1 MPKIKKTKTFEICPK
16 PTSTK
21 CHRNKPAN
29 HGDSNLSTLSNKPS
43 HPPAAPPHRSHV
55 VGVMGLQW
63 HAAPAAADHVLQGFA
78 RLCHDILGQ
87 GQQGDGEEDGWWVMG
102 DPNPN
107 PPDSDLDVCCRMRMM
122 MMMVM
127 MMVIPHANTDVS
139 SCCEWNCCIYLDIFP
154 ALTQLIKKT
163 GLQSTGITSKTA
175 MQWPG
180 RVHIEKTHR
189 LMTPQNQD
197 VTTNY
202 ILGL

>member
-1 MPKIKKTKTFEICPK
+1 MEIATFPPY
-16 PTSTK
+16 PTS
-21 CHRNKPAN
+21 PAIPQLL
-29 HGDSNLSTLSNKPS
+29 HPIGPTLLGSWVCSGTP
-43 HPPAAPPHRSHV
+43 HPRQQTMCSRALPAC
-55 VGVMGLQW
+55 VMTSWAKGSR
-63 HAAPAAADHVLQGFA
+63 GMG
-78 RLCHDILGQ
+78 RRMG
-87 GQQGDGEEDGWWVMG
+87 DGWWVMG